1 MPSAEED
8 ERRTELKTE
17 EATLVKE
24 QKSILGFFSEKK
36 KRSGWN
42 YRCQF
47 TALQFA
53 SVLQHG
59 VDNISRSCSLP
70 VCWSHIQQVL
80 YTNQHTQ

>member
-1 MPSAEED
+1 MNSKQ
-8 ERRTELKTE
+8 RKT
-17 EATLVKE
+17 TLVKE
-24 QKSILGFFSEKK
+24 QKSILGGFSEKK
-36 KRSGWN
+36 KRSSWN
-42 YRCQF
+42 YRRQF

-80 YTNQHTQ
+80 YTNQLTQ